1 MDIKKYFDDITKEFI
16 EELTKVKTYEELSV
30 VRIKYL
36 SKKGVVP
43 MLMLKIKEVSDKKS
57 FGEAYN
63 KIKNFVELTL
73 NEKQKVYETEKLKQE
88 LEKEKI
94 DISLPGSSLK
104 CGMMN
109 PYYEI
114 IREIEDIFVG
124 MGYQVEDGPEV
135 ENDKFNF
142 ELLNIPSDHPA
153 RDMQDSLYIDS
164 NILLR
169 THTSP
174 VQARVMQK
182 AKGKPIKVICPG
194 KVYRRDDDDMTH
206 SHQFGQVEGLVID
219 KNINMANLKATLELF
234 IKSMFG
240 EKREIRL
247 RSSYF
252 PFTEP
257 SVEVDISCIN
267 CGGKGCS
274 MCKNT
279 GWIEILGAGMV
290 NPKVLTM
297 NGYDA
302 DEYSGFAFGIG
313 IERVAMLRYGID
325 DIRRIYQNDIRF
337 LSNFN
342 KICED

>member
-104 CGMMN
+104 RGMMN
-109 PYYEI
+109 PYYKI

-302 DEYSGFAFGIG
+302 DEYS
-313 IERVAMLRYGID
+313 
-325 DIRRIYQNDIRF
+325 
-337 LSNFN
+337 
-342 KICED
+342 

>member
-16 EELTKVKTYEELSV
+16 EELTKVKTYEELSA

-104 CGMMN
+104 RGMMN
-109 PYYEI
+109 PYYKI

-174 VQARVMQK
+174 V
-182 AKGKPIKVICPG
+182 P
-194 KVYRRDDDDMTH
+194 
-206 SHQFGQVEGLVID
+206 
-219 KNINMANLKATLELF
+219 
-234 IKSMFG
+234 
-240 EKREIRL
+240 
-247 RSSYF
+247 
-252 PFTEP
+252 
-257 SVEVDISCIN
+257 
-267 CGGKGCS
+267 
-274 MCKNT
+274 
-279 GWIEILGAGMV
+279 
-290 NPKVLTM
+290 
-297 NGYDA
+297 
-302 DEYSGFAFGIG
+302 
-313 IERVAMLRYGID
+313 
-325 DIRRIYQNDIRF
+325 
-337 LSNFN
+337 
-342 KICED
+342 